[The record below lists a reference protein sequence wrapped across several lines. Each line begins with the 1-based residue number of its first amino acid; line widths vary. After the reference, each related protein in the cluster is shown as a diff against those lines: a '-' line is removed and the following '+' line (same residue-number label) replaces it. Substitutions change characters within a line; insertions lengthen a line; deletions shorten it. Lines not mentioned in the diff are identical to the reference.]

1 MDEAAQHA
9 AQCGAGH
16 PVKLV
21 EQRDEE
27 IEPPPVDPLRDLGG
41 AIDAEGLIAH
51 AIDEVGL
58 FPAQSL
64 KFIQHGNAVKKV
76 PRLDHQ
82 RHQETLHRRV
92 GRQQHAHRHKF
103 QTPAKDSQAHQ
114 QRIPKAEAGNIHI
127 DAIGHPQK
135 PKSRKD
141 GNGIGKSA
149 FQRRADPPTS
159 SRRAGRGIGNRVL
172 CHRIKSLLELCR
184 KYKICLLAGW
194 FLLYYTAAP
203 LQEKFSL
210 FHEK

>member
-1 MDEAAQHA
+1 MVLFLQPLLQKDNYKHRRHHKIQPLGIEMDEAAQHA

-103 QTPAKDSQAHQ
+103 QA
-114 QRIPKAEAGNIHI
+114 PKIVRLISSGY
-127 DAIGHPQK
+127 QK
-135 PKSRKD
+135 LKPETF
-141 GNGIGKSA
+141 I
-149 FQRRADPPTS
+149 
-159 SRRAGRGIGNRVL
+159 
-172 CHRIKSLLELCR
+172 
-184 KYKICLLAGW
+184 
-194 FLLYYTAAP
+194 
-203 LQEKFSL
+203 
-210 FHEK
+210 